1 MLLYRFQMK
10 NLKNLLFLV
19 ALFCISAVVNAA
31 YLDDWPDDALCGWM
45 QQSSPPEYIIEE
57 VKKRGILCTDGV
69 ASINPN
75 ASQNGGSDTQSTE
88 GIEIYDIVFDEEML
102 GALIKI
108 APVESAADFTEFF
121 KEYQLAFLQNQ
132 LTCGFKLKRVVY
144 ENTSKGE
151 IEDWN
156 MAYGSLIINGSEVT
170 LDGSWRMGGL
180 SNDPKYMKD
189 EVNLRLTRD
198 GHIVGKMA
206 YFHLSINNGEAPRKP
221 LFIELKKHQNS
232 KPLNYKIRAAA
243 EYWIDVEDWAGG
255 IMYVFNCK
263 DNEELQKN
271 KSAKEKAE
279 KLYKDSLAKNKMELK
294 LIGKIYESKVA
305 GPDIVFSINYL
316 DGVFEAKSTP
326 KDSKT
331 LHDDELHKAH
341 INGII
346 NTSSLDQ
353 SIGLKTL
360 VSMRENDDQLT
371 LVVSVAEDEDVQ
383 MDPLKEFAKPAIEYC
398 GKLPGFW
405 WDKLSFVVST
415 TDIEIAKTQKCYFD
429 FFNNRTNSEAKN
441 LYRAILSASAS
452 ITSYLES
459 NVDR

>member
-1 MLLYRFQMK
+1 
-10 NLKNLLFLV
+10 
-19 ALFCISAVVNAA
+19 
-31 YLDDWPDDALCGWM
+31 
-45 QQSSPPEYIIEE
+45 
-57 VKKRGILCTDGV
+57 
-69 ASINPN
+69 
-75 ASQNGGSDTQSTE
+75 
-88 GIEIYDIVFDEEML
+88 
-102 GALIKI
+102 
-108 APVESAADFTEFF
+108 
-121 KEYQLAFLQNQ
+121 
-132 LTCGFKLKRVVY
+132 
-144 ENTSKGE
+144 
-151 IEDWN
+151 

-206 YFHLSINNGEAPRKP
+206 YFHLSINNGEAPKKP

-263 DNEELQKN
+263 DSAELQKI
-271 KSAKEKAE
+271 KSAKEKAV
-279 KLYKDSLAKNKMELK
+279 KLYTDALAKEKAELR
-294 LIGKIYESKVA
+294 LLNKIYQPYVL
-305 GPDIVFSINYL
+305 GPNTVFKIDYL
-316 DGVFEAKSTP
+316 DGVFEAKSAP
-326 KDSKT
+326 EDSKK

-341 INGII
+341 INGMI
-346 NTSSLDQ
+346 NSASLDQ
-353 SIGLKTL
+353 SIGLRTL
-360 VSMRENDDQLT
+360 MSIRENEDNLT
-371 LVVSVAEDEDVQ
+371 LVVSAAEDEDMQ

-405 WDKLSFVVST
+405 WNKLSFVVST

-429 FFNNRTNSEAKN
+429 FFNNRTNSKAKN
-441 LYRAILSASAS
+441 LYRAILSASPS

>member
-1 MLLYRFQMK
+1 MK
-10 NLKNLLFLV
+10 HLKNLFFLV
-19 ALFCISAVVNAA
+19 ALFCLSAVVNAA

-45 QQSSPPEYIIEE
+45 QQTSPPEYIAQE

-75 ASQNGGSDTQSTE
+75 ASQNVSSDTQSTE
-88 GIEIYDIVFDEEML
+88 GIEIYDIVFDEEIL
-102 GALIKI
+102 GELIKI

-263 DNEELQKN
+263 DSAELQKI
-271 KSAKEKAE
+271 KSAKEKAV
-279 KLYKDSLAKNKMELK
+279 KLYTEALAKEKAELR
-294 LIGKIYESKVA
+294 LLNKIYQPYVL
-305 GPDIVFSINYL
+305 GPNTVFKIDYL
-316 DGVFEAKSTP
+316 DGVFEAKSAP
-326 KDSKT
+326 EDSKK

-341 INGII
+341 INGMI
-346 NTSSLDQ
+346 NSALLDQ
-353 SIGLKTL
+353 SIGLRTL
-360 VSMRENDDQLT
+360 MSIRENEDNLT
-371 LVVSVAEDEDVQ
+371 LVVSAAEDEDMQ

-415 TDIEIAKTQKCYFD
+415 IDIEIAKTQKCYFD
-429 FFNNRTNSEAKN
+429 FFNNRTNSKAKN
-441 LYRAILSASAS
+441 LYRAILSASPS